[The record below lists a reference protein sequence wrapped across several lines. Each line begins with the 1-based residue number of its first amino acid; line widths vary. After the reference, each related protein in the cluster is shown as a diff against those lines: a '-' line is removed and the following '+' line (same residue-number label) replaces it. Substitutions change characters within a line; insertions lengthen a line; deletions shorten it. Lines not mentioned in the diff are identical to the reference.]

1 MEGGRLHEAGRVK
14 HCVCWGIAQ
23 CIRGVSYSYL
33 CVFVIVYI
41 SDPLKETERD
51 KGRKEGLGA
60 FYNLPQYAKL
70 YEVLKAAYSSYK
82 VCLVMG

>member
-1 MEGGRLHEAGRVK
+1 M
-14 HCVCWGIAQ
+14 C
-23 CIRGVSYSYL
+23 
-33 CVFVIVYI
+33 VIVCI
-41 SDPLKETERD
+41 SDPPKETERD

-82 VCLVMG
+82 VRLVMGQ